1 MFKIPKNVPEKGFYY
16 HYKHNPALSI
26 NNYAYELIGVGI
38 HSEDDCKPEDSNMA
52 IYLPIYESRAFRAGK
67 FFDLRPLEMWM
78 GNVIKDGKTIPR
90 FQKIT
95 DKKIIAKLKKI
106 KGKMYQKA

>member
-38 HSEDDCKPEDSNMA
+38 HSEDDCKPEDSNIA